1 MGLTSLCSSFPSARR
16 GGTSELPRKELFHN
30 FFCFIS
36 LRSTNEFVRKM
47 GLTSLRSSFP
57 SARRGGT
64 SELSRKELFHN
75 FFCFYIP
82 PLRK

>member
-1 MGLTSLCSSFPSARR
+1 MSNSRHLLASLF
-16 GGTSELPRKELFHN
+16 GW
-30 FFCFIS
+30 
-36 LRSTNEFVRKM
+36 KM

-82 PLRK
+82 PLHK